1 MLTVTLFH
9 TNTFFGATINIEEKA
24 KTWTQRSLLSL
35 QSSHSNKNKKKKTH
49 SLLSLVFFSVF
60 FLSLQCS
67 SPEMANFHRNNV
79 ENVVLG
85 HHRSKS
91 TSVAG
96 GHFRLWHSLST
107 TSFRRLVFNAV
118 SCGASSRYAERSDT
132 SSERHYH
139 QPKQQHRHK
148 TKPNNA
154 KSEKL
159 SDLLNLAEVEADAE
173 TKKKE
178 DKLEELKS
186 LVKELHK
193 EDEEEKEEESMTR
206 RREAASKVRLLA
218 KEDLEVRGTL
228 AMLGAIPPL
237 AAMLDE
243 SKNDVDSLVA
253 SLYALLNLGIG
264 NDANKAAI
272 VKVGSVEKMLKL
284 IESPDGLD
292 SSVSEAI
299 VANFLGLSALDSNKP
314 IIGSSASISFL
325 VRTLQSL
332 EDKSSP
338 QAKQDA
344 LRALYNLSI
353 YPANVAFVLETALV
367 LFLVN
372 SIGDMEVT
380 ERALAILSN
389 LVSTREGRK
398 AISAVQ
404 DSIPILVDVLNW
416 TDSPECQEK
425 ASYILMVMAHRSYG
439 DKQAMIEAGIA
450 SSLLELSLLGTTLA
464 QKRASRILEILR
476 VDKGKQISGSY
487 GLGAAVSAPISGS
500 SSAKPDDGGRECF
513 DEEEDMMSEEK
524 KAVKQLV
531 QQSLQNN
538 MRKIVKRAN
547 LPHDIVPS
555 DHFKSLTSSSTSK
568 SLPF

>member
-1 MLTVTLFH
+1 M
-9 TNTFFGATINIEEKA
+9 II
-24 KTWTQRSLLSL
+24 LLSFL
-35 QSSHSNKNKKKKTH
+35 INFRFSTHDVVAFLSVINGKKKY
-49 SLLSLVFFSVF
+49 L
-60 FLSLQCS
+60 FLTFWVCF
-67 SPEMANFHRNNV
+67 NRN
-79 ENVVLG
+79 
-85 HHRSKS
+85 KS
-91 TSVAG
+91 
-96 GHFRLWHSLST
+96 
-107 TSFRRLVFNAV
+107 
-118 SCGASSRYAERSDT
+118 
-132 SSERHYH
+132 
-139 QPKQQHRHK
+139 
-148 TKPNNA
+148 
-154 KSEKL
+154 
-159 SDLLNLAEVEADAE
+159 
-173 TKKKE
+173 
-178 DKLEELKS
+178 
-186 LVKELHK
+186 
-193 EDEEEKEEESMTR
+193 
-206 RREAASKVRLLA
+206 
-218 KEDLEVRGTL
+218 
-228 AMLGAIPPL
+228 
-237 AAMLDE
+237 
-243 SKNDVDSLVA
+243 
-253 SLYALLNLGIG
+253 
-264 NDANKAAI
+264 AI
-272 VKVGSVEKMLKL
+272 VKVGSVEKMLNL
-284 IESPDGLD
+284 IESRDGLD

-314 IIGSSASISFL
+314 IIGSSASIYFL
-325 VRTLQSL
+325 VKTLQSL
-332 EDKSSP
+332 DDNRSP

-353 YPANVAFVLETALV
+353 YPANVAFVLETDLV

-389 LVSTREGRK
+389 LVSTRDGRK
-398 AISAVQ
+398 AIGVVQ

-425 ASYILMVMAHRSYG
+425 ASYILMVMAHKSYR

-487 GLGAAVSAPISGS
+487 ALGAAVSAPICGS
-500 SSAKPDDGGRECF
+500 SSKPDDGGRECF